1 MSRRRHGLTGRKQG
15 PAAVLPN
22 SEKSVPQYIYCIQS
36 PPPWAAFISLN
47 SFMGPVDDYVPTN

>member
-1 MSRRRHGLTGRKQG
+1 MSRRRHGLTGLKQG

-36 PPPWAAFISLN
+36 PPGVSFDTSGSLL
-47 SFMGPVDDYVPTN
+47 TH